1 MEEPKHVDFDL
12 KYVDEGKV
20 AVLAFNRP
28 KKFNALTWEH
38 FSQLKIFI
46 EYLGR
51 VGSDVKAIVL
61 TGIGAHFSAGLDLT
75 SAMTIG

>member
-1 MEEPKHVDFDL
+1 M

-28 KKFNALTWEH
+28 KKLNALAWEH
-38 FSQLKIFI
+38 FAQLKLMI

-51 VGSDVKAIVL
+51 SGSDVRAIVL
-61 TGIGAHFSAGLDLT
+61 TGIGAHFTAGLDLT
-75 SAMTIG
+75 SAVSIG